1 VHITNSRRFRDRL
14 LFALCAEGS
23 ARSKFQEG
31 KQMGSL
37 AAAKSKTEELQ
48 RWAEHVGEILSK
60 KAFGEKGPDLE
71 TSLADLEE
79 LLGPI
84 LKQVTAGYLRT
95 AVSEQAERLSD
106 ETPCPTCG
114 EGCALTTQ
122 DAERQVT
129 TEHGDFRF
137 AERVGHCDRCGR
149 SFFPS
154 ADCAED

>member
-1 VHITNSRRFRDRL
+1 
-14 LFALCAEGS
+14 
-23 ARSKFQEG
+23 
-31 KQMGSL
+31 MGSM
-37 AAAKSKTEELQ
+37 AAAKAKTEELKQ
-48 RWAEHVGEILSK
+48 WAEQMGEILSK
-60 KAFGEKGPDLE
+60 KAFGEKGPDLH

-95 AVSEQAERLSD
+95 AVCDQAERLPD
-106 ETPCPTCG
+106 EVPCPTCG
-114 EGCALTTQ
+114 MGCAVSTQ
-122 DAERQVT
+122 EGERRMT

-154 ADCAED
+154 ADGAPD